1 MSELAG
7 KVALVT
13 GGSRGI
19 GAAIAQRL
27 ARGPRPRGTSTG
39 RRLGVT
45 AAVALALAS
54 SAGLCAWGT
63 AAPATAAGRQP
74 ATGHDPVL
82 ISATPIA
89 RLSERSVAAE
99 LRNARLG
106 PGDPAL
112 GAGAVRYG
120 IVAYRVLYRTVD
132 AAGQP
137 TRASG
142 LVAFPTSRARE
153 LQLVDYGH
161 GTTAYK
167 LGVPSS
173 FGLDANRDG
182 LEGRW
187 SSELFASAGFAVAEP
202 DYIGMGAGPGRPE
215 YMVANAEVS
224 ASLDLLRAATVIAHR
239 RGDRLAADV
248 LVTGF
253 SQGGAAAMAVGH
265 AVQQHTLP
273 GFRLR
278 ALAPVSG
285 PYDLLGAQLPG
296 IFSGQIAAGIAPYYV
311 GYTLTAW
318 NPLYHLYPASP
329 DAFRQP
335 YAATVEGLF
344 NGTHP
349 DPQIIAAL
357 PPRLQDLLT
366 PRYLRLLQH
375 PTGALK
381 AALIRNSTCTGW
393 THRVPVRL
401 YAASGDTTVT
411 PVNAQHC
418 QQTIRAHHG
427 RVRLVQLG
435 AVSHNISDFLAL
447 PKIVRWF
454 HTLH

>member
-1 MSELAG
+1 MTDKRNLAARRAAG
-7 KVALVT
+7 LP
-13 GGSRGI
+13 GGRGTC
-19 GAAIAQRL
+19 
-27 ARGPRPRGTSTG
+27 RGTSTG
-39 RRLGVT
+39 RRHGAT
-45 AAVALALAS
+45 ATVALVLAS
-54 SAGLCAWGT
+54 AAGLCALGT

-74 ATGHDPVL
+74 AAGHDPVL
-82 ISATPIA
+82 ISATLIA

-112 GAGAVRYG
+112 GAGAVRSG
-120 IVAYRVLYRTVD
+120 IVAYRVLYRTVN
-132 AAGQP
+132 AAGRP

-142 LVAFPTSRARE
+142 LVAFPTSRARQ

-167 LGVPSS
+167 LDVPSS
-173 FGLDANRDG
+173 FGLDFNHG

-187 SSELFASAGFAVAEP
+187 ASELFASAGFAVAEP
-202 DYIGMGAGPGRPE
+202 DYIGMGAGPGRPQ
-215 YMVANAEVS
+215 YMVAKAEVS
-224 ASLDLLRAATVIAHR
+224 ASLDLLRAAKLIAHR
-239 RGDRLAADV
+239 RGDKLAPGV

-253 SQGGAAAMAVGH
+253 SVGGAAAMAVGH
-265 AVQQHTLP
+265 ALQQHTLP

-285 PYDLLGAQLPG
+285 PYDLPGAQVPG
-296 IFSGQIAAGIAPYYV
+296 MFNGQIAAGIAPYYI

-318 NPLYHLYPASP
+318 KPLYHLYPAP
-329 DAFRQP
+329 RDAFRQP
-335 YAATVEGLF
+335 YAASVAGLF

-349 DPQIIAAL
+349 DQQIFAVL
-357 PPRLQDLLT
+357 PHRLRNLLT
-366 PRYLRLLQH
+366 ARYLHLLQH
-375 PTGALK
+375 PTGAVK

-393 THRVPVRL
+393 TPRVPVRL

-411 PVNAQHC
+411 QVNAQHC
-418 QQTIRAHHG
+418 RQTIRAHHG
-427 RVRLVQLG
+427 QVRLVQLG

-454 HTLH
+454 RAFR

>member
-1 MSELAG
+1 MTDKHDLPARQ
-7 KVALVT
+7 ADAPP
-13 GGSRGI
+13 GSRG
-19 GAAIAQRL
+19 
-27 ARGPRPRGTSTG
+27 PRRSTISG
-39 RRLGVT
+39 RRLGAV
-45 AAVALALAS
+45 AAAALALVSALGLSAWAAAS
-54 SAGLCAWGT
+54 PA
-63 AAPATAAGRQP
+63 ATADRQP
-74 ATGHDPVL
+74 APTGPGLVL
-82 ISATPIA
+82 IKATPIA

-120 IVAYRVLYRTVD
+120 VVAYRVLYRTVN

-137 TRASG
+137 TRATG
-142 LVAFPTSRARE
+142 LVAFPAGRTGK
-153 LQLVDYGH
+153 LLLVDYGH

-167 LGVPSS
+167 LDVPSS
-173 FGLDANRDG
+173 FGLDAERDG

-202 DYIGMGAGPGRPE
+202 DYVGMGAGPGRPQ
-215 YMVANAEVS
+215 YLVANAEVS
-224 ASLDLLRAATVIAHR
+224 ASLDLLRAAKVIASRH
-239 RGDRLAADV
+239 GDKLAADV

-265 AVQQHTLP
+265 ALQQGTLP

-285 PYDLLGAQLPG
+285 PYDLPGAQLPG
-296 IFSGQIAAGIAPYYV
+296 IFNGQIAAAIAPYYV

-318 NPLYHLYPASP
+318 NPLYHIYTAPE

-335 YAATVEGLF
+335 YAASVGGLF
-344 NGTHP
+344 NGSHP
-349 DPQIIAAL
+349 DQQIIAAL

-366 PRYLRLLQH
+366 TRYLRLLLH
-375 PTGALK
+375 PTAALK
-381 AALIRNSTCTGW
+381 TALIRNSTCTGW
-393 THRVPVRL
+393 TPRVPVRL
-401 YAASGDTTVT
+401 YAARGDTTVT
-411 PVNAQHC
+411 QVNAQHC
-418 QQTIRAHHG
+418 LQAIRARHG
-427 RVRLVQLG
+427 DARLVQLG

-454 HTLH
+454 HTFR

>member
-1 MSELAG
+1 MYSGGIDMTDKCNL
-7 KVALVT
+7 VA
-13 GGSRGI
+13 R
-19 GAAIAQRL
+19 
-27 ARGPRPRGTSTG
+27 RGTGLPGGLGGRRRTGTG
-39 RRLGVT
+39 RRLGAV
-45 AAVALALAS
+45 AAAALALVSA
-54 SAGLCAWGT
+54 AGLCAW
-63 AAPATAAGRQP
+63 AAVAPAAAAGRQRAP
-74 ATGHDPVL
+74 AGHSGVL
-82 ISATPIA
+82 ISATQIA

-112 GAGAVRYG
+112 GAAAVRYG
-120 IVAYRVLYRTVD
+120 VVAYRVVYRTVN

-142 LVAFPTSRARE
+142 LVAFPTSRAHQ

-167 LGVPSS
+167 LDVPSS

-187 SSELFASAGFAVAEP
+187 SSELFASAGFAIAEP
-202 DYIGMGAGPGRPE
+202 DYLGMGAGPGRPQ
-215 YMVANAEVS
+215 YLVANAEVS
-224 ASLDLLRAATVIAHR
+224 ASLDLLRAAKTIATR
-239 RGDRLAADV
+239 RGDKLAAGV

-253 SQGGAAAMAVGH
+253 SQGGAAAMAVGRALQH
-265 AVQQHTLP
+265 HTLP
-273 GFRLR
+273 GFHLR

-285 PYDLLGAQLPG
+285 PYDLPGAQLPG
-296 IFSGQIAAGIAPYYV
+296 IFNGQIAAAIAPYYV

-318 NPLYHLYPASP
+318 NPLYHLYPAP
-329 DAFRQP
+329 KGAFRPP
-335 YAATVEGLF
+335 YAANVEGLF
-344 NGTHP
+344 DGTHP
-349 DPQIIAAL
+349 DQQIITAL

-366 PRYLRLLQH
+366 TRYLRLLQH

-393 THRVPVRL
+393 TPRVPVRL

-411 PVNAQHC
+411 QVNAQNC
-418 QQTIRAHHG
+418 RQTIRAHHG
-427 RVRLVQLG
+427 QVRLVQLG

-454 HTLH
+454 HTFR